1 MQVEIDF
8 EVYKGLT
15 ALRRHEDHS
24 YNDVIRELLKLPVPS
39 LKAQG
44 HDGSSLHA
52 TEQPAKRSFESRD
65 LSLPHG
71 TQLKATYKGR
81 VYTARI
87 DDGRWVD
94 SEGREHGSPSAAAR
108 FITGSNVNGL
118 RFWQARRMG
127 DHDWW
132 KLDVLV
138 LLG

>member
-8 EVYKGLT
+8 EVYKALT
-15 ALRRHEDHS
+15 ARRRHEEHS
-24 YNDVIRELLKLPVPS
+24 YNDVIRELVGLPGPGPTR
-39 LKAQG
+39 QG
-44 HDGSSLHA
+44 A
-52 TEQPAKRSFESRD
+52 TDLSPIEQPLKRNFESRD

-87 DDGRWVD
+87 DDGCWID
-94 SEGREHGSPSAAAR
+94 SDGRHHGSPSAAAR

-118 RFWQARRMG
+118 RFWHARRIG
-127 DHDWW
+127 DQDWW

-138 LLG
+138 MLG